1 MHRLG
6 STLLLSLI
14 ATTVVAAEQHWS
26 LRPMKRAVVSG
37 VNHPVDFFIARKL
50 HEKNLTFSAEA
61 DRTTLLRR
69 VTLDLTGLP
78 PSPEAVQAFAQ
89 DKGTTDTFFAETVD
103 ALLASPRYGER
114 WAQLG

>member
-1 MHRLG
+1 MQITSGLRGIDNHARRLGQFVPAAMHCLG

-14 ATTVVAAEQHWS
+14 ATTVVAAEQNWS

-37 VNHPVDFFIARKL
+37 ENHPVDFFIARKL
-50 HEKNLTFSAEA
+50 HEKNLNFSAEA

-78 PSPEAVQAFAQ
+78 PSQEVVQAF
-89 DKGTTDTFFAETVD
+89 E
-103 ALLASPRYGER
+103 
-114 WAQLG
+114 